1 MSTDRKYKYAA
12 LCIGINNYDNNKHL
26 TCAVN
31 DAMAMADMF
40 RELKYDVVTL
50 IDEKATHSHYVDA
63 YTQLMSDN
71 FINHYDAIILYFA
84 GHGFVANQSDCLA
97 LKDCAEIKFGD
108 GLPAKGKSIN
118 VQDFIDVFRKR
129 TTPTL
134 IIILDACRKD
144 LSDYMDAEERGADF
158 SKPEDLG
165 KCVQVPTQTFIA
177 YSTSFNA
184 GAKDGGGTDGHS
196 KYTAAL
202 LEEIRKELPI
212 ETIFKNVRAKVHQN
226 ENDQLPWEYTCLT
239 SDFYFNYGQLDPYY
253 DAEYSMDAF
262 MYHDYT
268 AQSDVAKKILYG
280 LTQNTP
286 FSIEATKELLLK
298 YKKTLSENDL
308 FVIGRKIYSAA
319 VRSQYANELF
329 LRIQTLRLPINETN
343 HLLRGIYY
351 EIYFDE
357 NNNLRPKLLGSSNI
371 LTIIDRLQSLLKDED
386 AAKFVKKYVEV
397 NGGNPKYELWDMSS
411 MVNVAVEAKIMNC
424 TDEHNNVIY
433 GICKIIVDDEN
444 VLTKLHEDATDIL
457 TNEQLREQIA
467 ECLSIPMQRIRIK
480 GLEKDSKHETKYVLY
495 YIDNIEE
502 QLRETINKNIPD
514 EVSVLSSNSYVDD
527 LEDVILSEVVYDGSE
542 VFAEG
547 SCWVDVHIEFDGED
561 MGNCSFPCSF
571 NVKLYYDDKH
581 NEYMIDHGAFKV
593 NTDSYYK

>member
-1 MSTDRKYKYAA
+1 MSTNRKYKYAA
-12 LCIGINNYDNNKHL
+12 LCIGINTYAHNDHL
-26 TCAVN
+26 SNAVN
-31 DAMAMADMF
+31 DASAMADVFEM
-40 RELKYDVVTL
+40 LGYDVTRL
-50 IDEKATHSHYVDA
+50 IDTNATYDGFLDA
-63 YTQLMSDN
+63 LEVLMSNN
-71 FINHYDAIILYFA
+71 FEKKYDAIILYFA
-84 GHGFVANQSDCLA
+84 GHGFIANNSDCLA
-97 LKDCAEIKFGD
+97 LQDCAKIVKGD
-108 GLPAKGKSIN
+108 RATLAKAKSID
-118 VQDFIDVFRKR
+118 VQFFIDTFRKR

-134 IIILDACRKD
+134 IIILDACRRD
-144 LSDYMDAEERGADF
+144 VSDYADMPERGISTETA
-158 SKPEDLG
+158 ELG
-165 KCVQVPTQTFIA
+165 RYVHVPSQAFIA
-177 YSTSFNA
+177 YSTSA
-184 GAKDGGGTDGHS
+184 DDGTPDGGALGHS

-202 LEEIRKELPI
+202 LEEIIKEVPI
-212 ETIFKNVRAKVHQN
+212 EKVFKNVRSRVYLTEEDK
-226 ENDQLPWEYTCLT
+226 LPWEYTCLT
-239 SDFYFNYGQLDPYY
+239 SDFYFNFGQLDPYY
-253 DAEYSMDAF
+253 DAEYSKEAF
-262 MYHDYT
+262 MYYDYT
-268 AQSDVAKKILYG
+268 TQSDVTKKILYG
-280 LTQNTP
+280 LNQDTP

-298 YKKTLSENDL
+298 YKKTLCENDL

-319 VRSQYANELF
+319 VRSQYANEQF

-411 MVNVAVEAKIMNC
+411 MVNVDVEAKKMNC

-571 NVKLYYDDKH
+571 NVKLYYDDKN